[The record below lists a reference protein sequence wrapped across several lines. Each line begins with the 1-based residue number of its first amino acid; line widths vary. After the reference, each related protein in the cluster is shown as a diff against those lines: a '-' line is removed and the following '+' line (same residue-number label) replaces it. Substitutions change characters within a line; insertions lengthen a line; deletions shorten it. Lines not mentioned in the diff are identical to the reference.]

1 MNLPTKQKQ
10 NNRTDLSLP
19 KKVGVDEGSIK
30 SLELADANYYTG
42 FPGGSEVEDLP
53 AIQEMLVQ
61 SLGQENTLEKE
72 MAIHSSTLAWEI
84 PWTEEPCGL
93 CSPWGH
99 ERVRYDLATRPQ
111 Q

>member
-61 SLGQENTLEKE
+61 SWVRKIPLRRKWQYTPVLLPGKSHGQKSLVGCVVHGVTKE
-72 MAIHSSTLAWEI
+72 SDT
-84 PWTEEPCGL
+84 T
-93 CSPWGH
+93 
-99 ERVRYDLATRPQ
+99 
-111 Q
+111 